1 MGILRVTIDETTPV
15 TSKRARLHLVV
26 QGRSDVLLSALDQQ
40 GHEVRR
46 LTAALTNAG
55 LSPDRIRLDGTSL
68 GPPPSS
74 ARGHRTVHHRVSV
87 TADAGQVARVFDL
100 VSGWPGVT
108 VGRTEW
114 LYDEYEA
121 SLPLLAAAMVKAWRK
136 AAILA
141 RAAHV
146 KLIDIQ
152 TVSDTWTMPEPA
164 VAGDGPDPAAPVELS
179 QTRDLHVHLTVDFE
193 VGKVVKAG
201 PHTAHP
207 VASPSR
213 PPQLSVVGGRARA

>member
-1 MGILRVTIDETTPV
+1 
-15 TSKRARLHLVV
+15 
-26 QGRSDVLLSALDQQ
+26 
-40 GHEVRR
+40 
-46 LTAALTNAG
+46 
-55 LSPDRIRLDGTSL
+55 
-68 GPPPSS
+68 
-74 ARGHRTVHHRVSV
+74 V
-87 TADAGQVARVFDL
+87 TADAGHVVRVYDL
-100 VSGWPGVT
+100 VASLPGVT
-108 VGRTEW
+108 LARTEW

-141 RAAHV
+141 QAAHV

-152 TVSDTWTMPEPA
+152 TVSDTWTLPEPRA
-164 VAGDGPDPAAPVELS
+164 ARGRGPVRPTQSLDLT
-179 QTRDLHVHLTVDFE
+179 QTRELHVRLTVDFE

-201 PHTAHP
+201 PRTAHP